1 MVDRWIN
8 FYYLEQINQV
18 YISHFIYF
26 NLGEKKNRK
35 IRMIYQIK
43 ITVDSDYFIY

>member
-26 NLGEKKNRK
+26 NLGEKKKPENP
-35 IRMIYQIK
+35 
-43 ITVDSDYFIY
+43 DDLSN